1 MLYACCYDLKQIIYK
16 YANYPVF
23 KSFLR
28 GGDLQFDLSI
38 FNPKSRSLIGL
49 DISSSS
55 VKMVELA
62 VDGKGGCRVDR
73 YAIEV
78 LPRDVVA
85 DGNIVNLEAA
95 AETVR
100 RAWKRLA
107 TSTRVVALA
116 LPASH
121 VITKKIIVAAG
132 QREEE
137 LELLVESEANQYIP
151 FALDEVNLDFQVV
164 GPAPSSPEEIEVLIA
179 ASRKEKVED
188 RVAVAESAGLKPAVV
203 DVESYAVLAAL
214 EMVEKQ
220 LPQGGAGQIV
230 ALVDVGANVM
240 SLTVLRDGQQLYAR
254 EQAFGGNQLT
264 QDIAR
269 LYGMTFEEAE
279 TEKRRNGLPDSYE
292 AELLQPFVE
301 NMALEVSRALQFFFT
316 STQFNKVDHI
326 VLAGGCAVLP
336 GADEV
341 VASRTQINTIVANPF
356 ADMVLSDRVR
366 AKSLLV
372 DASSLM
378 VACGLALRR
387 FDE

>member
-1 MLYACCYDLKQIIYK
+1 MQL
-16 YANYPVF
+16 
-23 KSFLR
+23 
-28 GGDLQFDLSI
+28 DLSI

-62 VDGKGGCRVDR
+62 SDGKSGYRVER
-73 YAIEV
+73 YTIEV
-78 LPRDVVA
+78 LPRDAVA
-85 DGNIVNLEAA
+85 DGNIVNLEAT
-95 AETVR
+95 AEAVR
-100 RAWKRLA
+100 RAWKKMA
-107 TSTRVVALA
+107 TSTKNVAIA

-137 LELLVESEANQYIP
+137 LEVQVESEANQYIP
-151 FALDEVNLDFQVV
+151 FALEEVNLDFQVV
-164 GPAPSSPEEIEVLIA
+164 GPAPSSPDELEVLIA

-188 RVAVAESAGLKPAVV
+188 RVAVAEMAGLKPMVM
-203 DVESYAVLAAL
+203 DVESFAVLAAFEL
-214 EMVEKQ
+214 IEKQ
-220 LPQGGAGQIV
+220 LPDNGKGQIV

-240 SLTVLRDGQQLYAR
+240 NLTVLRNGQQLYGR

-269 LYGMTFEEAE
+269 LFGMTFEEAE
-279 TEKRRNGLPDSYE
+279 SEKRRNNLPDNYE

-301 NMALEVSRALQFFFT
+301 SMALEVSRALQFFFT
-316 STQFNKVDHI
+316 STQFSQVNHI
-326 VLAGGCAVLP
+326 VLSGGCVVLP

-341 VASRTQINTIVANPF
+341 VASRTQINTIIANPF

-366 AKSLLV
+366 AKSLLA

-378 VACGLALRR
+378 AACGLALRR